1 MAMNEIRHRRSPR
14 LAQALP
20 IRVYGID
27 FKGRD
32 FVEDSTTLVVGQQGA
47 KIRLTRQLVPEQEIR
62 ILCMRNDREALF
74 RVVGK
79 AGVSEGP
86 YTFWGVECLNAP
98 ANIWDVSASRLKP
111 KEQGSVGVML
121 KCPNCGM
128 REQVFVTQGFVE
140 SIRKMKGMSRS
151 CPACGKLSLWKQI
164 RFEDS

>member
-27 FKGRD
+27 FTGRD

-47 KIRLTRQLVPEQEIR
+47 KVRLTRQLVPEQEIR

-79 AGVSEGP
+79 AGGSEGP
-86 YTFWGVECLNAP
+86 YTPWGVECLKAP
-98 ANIWDVSASRLKP
+98 AKTSEVSTPPL
-111 KEQGSVGVML
+111 
-121 KCPNCGM
+121 
-128 REQVFVTQGFVE
+128 
-140 SIRKMKGMSRS
+140 
-151 CPACGKLSLWKQI
+151 
-164 RFEDS
+164 